1 MKRGVKMP
9 CPNKKTVRSYLAADE
24 YETVSKMA
32 NAAGLSVSTFIRKVC
47 LGQEIKSFEH
57 ETFKLELIKTRA
69 DMGKIGGLLKA
80 ALGLNRP
87 DELNYSEVR
96 RLLAEIRK
104 LQRRLAD
111 AVGEI

>member
-1 MKRGVKMP
+1 MP
-9 CPNKKTVRSYLAADE
+9 CPNKKTVRSYLAPDE
-24 YETVSKMA
+24 HETVSKMA
-32 NAAGLSVSTFIRKVC
+32 DAAGLSVSTFIRKVC

-87 DELNYSEVR
+87 DELNHSEVR
-96 RLLAEIRK
+96 RCLNEIGK
-104 LQRRLAD
+104 LQRRLTE
-111 AVGEI
+111 VVSKI

>member
-1 MKRGVKMP
+1 MP
-9 CPNKKTVRSYLAADE
+9 CPNKKTVRSYLAPDE
-24 YETVSKMA
+24 YETVSGMA
-32 NAAGLSVSTFIRKVC
+32 STAGLSISTFIQKVC

-57 ETFKLELIKTRA
+57 EAFKLELIKTRA

-96 RLLAEIRK
+96 RLLAEIGK
-104 LQRRLAD
+104 LQRKLSD
-111 AVGEI
+111 AVGKI

>member
-1 MKRGVKMP
+1 MP

-24 YETVSKMA
+24 YESVSKMA
-32 NAAGLSVSTFIRKVC
+32 AAAGIPISNFIRKVC

-69 DMGKIGGLLKA
+69 DLGKLGGLLKA

-87 DELNYSEVR
+87 DELNHSEVR
-96 RLLAEIRK
+96 RLLNEIGKVQRK
-104 LQRRLAD
+104 LSD
-111 AVGEI
+111 AVVKI